1 MALRCSFSFRTRSS
15 CVFLDTTLD
24 FVRADDTANWIF
36 ITVQRSKTAFD
47 VARKSIVVE
56 LSQLTE
62 TTEGT
67 VDRTA
72 AKNTGK
78 TAKTEWIFREFIVK
92 YKMVAEWTTAE
103 FTKEMTTEQI
113 GTEFVIN

>member
-1 MALRCSFSFRTRSS
+1 M
-15 CVFLDTTLD
+15 
-24 FVRADDTANWIF
+24 
-36 ITVQRSKTAFD
+36 
-47 VARKSIVVE
+47 VE